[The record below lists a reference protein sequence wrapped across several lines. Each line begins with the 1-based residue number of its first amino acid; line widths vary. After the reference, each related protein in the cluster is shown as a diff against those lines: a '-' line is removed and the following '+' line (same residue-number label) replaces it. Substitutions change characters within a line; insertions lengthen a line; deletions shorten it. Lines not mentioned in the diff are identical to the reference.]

1 MPDGVKVKRADF
13 DKMINGDIS
22 LGLGILYET
31 QLEMQEFLKE
41 TIGEMDKKFEAGSQ
55 RFRKLENR
63 KKLNTAASFG
73 GGIIGGII
81 AIIGKNLFGIGR

>member
-1 MPDGVKVKRADF
+1 MPNGVKVKRTDF
-13 DKMINGDIS
+13 DKMINGDIP
-22 LGLGILYET
+22 LGLGVLYET

-41 TIGEMDKKFEAGSQ
+41 TIEKMDKRFEAESQ

-63 KKLNTAASFG
+63 KRLNTAASFG

-81 AIIGKNLFGIGR
+81 AIIGKSLFGIGR

>member
-13 DKMINGDIS
+13 DKLIDGDMS
-22 LGLGILYET
+22 LGLGVLYET

-41 TIGEMDKKFEAGSQ
+41 TIEKMDKRFEVGSQ
-55 RFRKLENR
+55 RFKKLENR
-63 KKLNTAASFG
+63 KKLNTVASFG

-81 AIIGKNLFGIGR
+81 AIVGKILFGIGR

>member
-1 MPDGVKVKRADF
+1 MPNGVKVKRTDF

-22 LGLGILYET
+22 LGLGVLYET

-41 TIGEMDKKFEAGSQ
+41 TIEEMDKRFEAGSQ

-63 KKLNTAASFG
+63 KRLNTAASFG

>member
-41 TIGEMDKKFEAGSQ
+41 TIEKMDKRFESESQ

-63 KKLNTAASFG
+63 KRLNTTASFG

-81 AIIGKNLFGIGR
+81 AIIGKSLFGIGR

>member
-41 TIGEMDKKFEAGSQ
+41 TIEEMDKRFEAGSQ

-63 KKLNTAASFG
+63 KRLNTAASFG

>member
-31 QLEMQEFLKE
+31 QLEMQKFLKE
-41 TIGEMDKKFEAGSQ
+41 TIEKMDKRFEVGSQ

-81 AIIGKNLFGIGR
+81 AIVGKNLFGVGR

>member
-31 QLEMQEFLKE
+31 QLEMQKFLKE
-41 TIGEMDKKFEAGSQ
+41 TIEKMDKRFEVGSQ

-63 KKLNTAASFG
+63 KKLNTVAGFG

-81 AIIGKNLFGIGR
+81 AVVGKNLFGVGE

>member
-13 DKMINGDIS
+13 DKMINGDIP
-22 LGLGILYET
+22 LGLGVLYET

-41 TIGEMDKKFEAGSQ
+41 TIEKMDKRFEAGSQ
-55 RFRKLENR
+55 SFRKLENR
-63 KKLNTAASFG
+63 KRINTAASFG

-81 AIIGKNLFGIGR
+81 AIIGKSLFGIGR

>member
-1 MPDGVKVKRADF
+1 MPDGVKVKRTDF
-13 DKMINGDIS
+13 DKMINGDIP
-22 LGLGILYET
+22 LGLGVLYET

-41 TIGEMDKKFEAGSQ
+41 TIEKMDKRFEAESQ

-63 KKLNTAASFG
+63 KKLNTVAGFG

-81 AIIGKNLFGIGR
+81 AIIGKSLFGIGR